1 MRFGKDVTELRNL
14 NRAVVLTNIYKYGPI
29 SKSKLAEIGS
39 LSRVTI
45 TNILDKLLEQGL
57 IIFQSKGK
65 STGGRQPGLFKLNYD
80 AFFALGI
87 DIGESE
93 INGILINL
101 KGEILQKETVEY
113 KIDNKKDAI
122 NLVVDKSTKIINS
135 LLKFRNLLIEKV
147 YGIGISFPGT
157 VDPITGIIYDSPNV
171 DGVGLSLKEILKKK
185 ININVPI
192 FIENDANAAALG
204 EYWFGSGMN
213 KKFILY
219 IFAGEGT
226 GCGLVI
232 DGKIYR
238 GFNHAAADVGHTVID
253 LNGRKCRC
261 GNFGCVETYSSYES
275 IAQRFEEKIKQG
287 ETSSISINGD
297 SQTDVIKVERII
309 EEAKKG
315 DQLASKIIEETGRI
329 LGIAC
334 VNLINLYDPDIVIIG
349 GKLSKAK
356 KLITDPLEK
365 LIRDRTK
372 VIQRD
377 RLLITQAKLEPNACA
392 IGAAALV
399 IEDLFKEK

>member
-29 SKSKLAEIGS
+29 SKSKLAELGS

-101 KGEILQKETVEY
+101 KGEILKKETVEY
-113 KIDNKKDAI
+113 KINNNNTI
-122 NLVVDKSTKIINS
+122 NLIVEKSTKIINS
-135 LLKFRNLLIEKV
+135 LLKFPNLLIEKV
-147 YGIGISFPGT
+147 LGIGISFPGT
-157 VDPITGIIYDSPNV
+157 VDPISGIIYDSPNV
-171 DGVGLSLKEILKKK
+171 DGVGLSLKEIFKKQ
-185 ININVPI
+185 ININIPV

-204 EYWFGSGMN
+204 EYWFDSGMYKN
-213 KKFILY
+213 FILY

-232 DGKIYR
+232 NGKIYR

-261 GNFGCVETYSSYES
+261 GNFGCVETYTSYES
-275 IAQRFEEKIKQG
+275 IVRRFEEKIKQG

-297 SQTDVIKVERII
+297 SQTDIIKVERII

-315 DQLASKIIEETGRI
+315 DQLALKIIEETGRI

-349 GKLSKAK
+349 GKLSKANE
-356 KLITDPLEK
+356 LIMDPLEK
-365 LIRDRTK
+365 IIKDRSK
-372 VIQRD
+372 GIQRD

-399 IEDLFKEK
+399 IEELLKEQ